1 MLEQAECDDDD
12 NDDNNNYNNNN
23 RNNNEDKTFMTTTIT
38 NAIRIHLRAAMRWP
52 QTDCKNESS
61 AADHQLHQCA
71 CIERV
76 SCDHNLHVH
85 ALRVPH
91 VRFQPSLRV
100 NCELWW
106 QYFGGGG
113 DDAHHKANAMASM
126 RQNKWRIIQNMISI

>member
-12 NDDNNNYNNNN
+12 NDDKNYYNKNNHDNS
-23 RNNNEDKTFMTTTIT
+23 EDKKITTIT
-38 NAIRIHLRAAMRWP
+38 IINAVRIHLRAAMRWP
-52 QTDCKNESS
+52 QMDCKNKSS

-76 SCDHNLHVH
+76 SRDHNLHVH

-100 NCELWW
+100 KCEL
-106 QYFGGGG
+106 
-113 DDAHHKANAMASM
+113 
-126 RQNKWRIIQNMISI
+126 